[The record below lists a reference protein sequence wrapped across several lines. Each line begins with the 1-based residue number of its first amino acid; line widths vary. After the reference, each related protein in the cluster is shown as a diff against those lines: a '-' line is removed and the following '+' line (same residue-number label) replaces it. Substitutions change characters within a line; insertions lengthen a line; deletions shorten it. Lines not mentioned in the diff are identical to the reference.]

1 MATEPVVK
9 AQASQVAVAVSTV
22 VIFEL
27 SVFSSTHGF
36 SILTLLRV
44 GYLLVKK
51 LLRYL
56 RWFNHTCEVAQV
68 VAVGHS
74 VVQMQKNAAVISKND
89 PRDDALAPFLNY
101 PFLLYSKRAVQ
112 NSRCDNKKKS

>member
-1 MATEPVVK
+1 MGGEKYFGLDDQTVMLIGAGSSICGAAAVMATEPVVK

-22 VIFEL
+22 VILEL

-51 LLRYL
+51 LLVSSLVQPYMKSLKLL
-56 RWFNHTCEVAQV
+56 RWVIQL
-68 VAVGHS
+68 
-74 VVQMQKNAAVISKND
+74 VQMQKMQ
-89 PRDDALAPFLNY
+89 P
-101 PFLLYSKRAVQ
+101 
-112 NSRCDNKKKS
+112 